1 MIFILLR
8 KPVPSHSELIWV
20 FKLNQIREDMKKIY
34 IKKGII
40 IAFLA
45 IFTTSCDNKLEF
57 EPRQNIDASTALES
71 SSDIRSAVIGAYS
84 IMGGGAL
91 YGTNLNI
98 LPELLG
104 SDNYVRWVG
113 TFQTYRQV
121 ANRAMLPN
129 NADVTRTWV
138 QAYSAINNVNNVL
151 ENLDKVSDAA
161 EKSTY
166 EGEALWVRG
175 IMHFELVRL
184 YALPYDNATA
194 GANSQLGI
202 PLSISAVKTEET
214 AAVKGRR
221 NSVEEVYTQVIAD
234 LTAAI
239 SKLPEDNGVRA
250 DKYTALAF
258 RSRVY
263 LGMGKYAE
271 ALEDA
276 NTIIANPRFR
286 LSATLESVF
295 SNKRTSEAIFEIEQ
309 NDQNNAGTA
318 NDGLTTFYA
327 SLVGIG
333 RADLRVNAAFQ
344 SLYSATDARGKDL
357 IYTGVGARP
366 GNLYTGKWKTF
377 GQNIPVIRLAEMY
390 LTRAECNLRLGS
402 FVGNT
407 PLADVNTVRTRSG
420 AAPLISVTLNAILFE
435 RQLELAFEGSRIHD
449 LKRTKGTT
457 GTFAFNSPLLV
468 FPIPE
473 REIRANSELI
483 QNPGYF

>member
-1 MIFILLR
+1 MI
-8 KPVPSHSELIWV
+8 V
-20 FKLNQIREDMKKIY
+20 
-34 IKKGII
+34 
-40 IAFLA
+40 FLA
-45 IFTTSCDNKLEF
+45 TLTTSCDKKLEF
-57 EPRQNIDASTALES
+57 EPRQNIDATTALES

-104 SDNYVRWVG
+104 SDNYVRWAG
-113 TFQTYRQV
+113 TFQSYRQV

-129 NADVTRTWV
+129 NADITRTWI
-138 QAYSAINNVNNVL
+138 QAYAAINNVNNVL
-151 ENLDKVSDAA
+151 ENLDKVTDVA

-166 EGEALWVRG
+166 EGESLWVRG

-184 YALPYDNATA
+184 YALPYDSATP
-194 GANSQLGI
+194 GANTQLGI
-202 PLSISAVKTEET
+202 PISVTAVKAEET
-214 AAVKGRR
+214 AAVKGKR
-221 NSVEEVYTQVIAD
+221 NTVEEVYNQVLAD

-239 SKLPEDNGVRA
+239 SKLPEDNGARA
-250 DKYTALAF
+250 DIYTALAF

-263 LGMGKYAE
+263 LAMGRYAD
-271 ALEDA
+271 ALADA
-276 NTIIANPRFR
+276 NTIIDNPRFR

-295 SNKRTSEAIFEIEQ
+295 SNKRTSEALFEIEQ
-309 NDQNNAGTA
+309 NDQNNAGTS

-344 SLYSATDARGKDL
+344 ALYPANDARGKDL

-390 LTRAECNLRLGS
+390 LTRAECNFRLGS
-402 FVGNT
+402 SVGNT
-407 PLADVNTVRTRSG
+407 PLADVNVIRTRSG
-420 AAPLISVTLNAILFE
+420 AAPLLAVTLNNILLE
-435 RQLELAFEGSRIHD
+435 RELELAFEGSRIHD
-449 LKRTKGTT
+449 LRRTKRST
-457 GTFAFNSPLLV
+457 GAFAYNSPELV

-473 REIRANSELI
+473 REIRANTELV
-483 QNPGYF
+483 QNPGYL

>member
-1 MIFILLR
+1 
-8 KPVPSHSELIWV
+8 
-20 FKLNQIREDMKKIY
+20 MKKRYATKALMIV
-34 IKKGII
+34 
-40 IAFLA
+40 FLA
-45 IFTTSCDNKLEF
+45 TLTTSCNDKLDF
-57 EPRQNIDASTALES
+57 EPRQNIDATTALET

-104 SDNYVRWVG
+104 SDDYVRWVG
-113 TFQTYRQV
+113 TFQSYRQV

-151 ENLDKVSDAA
+151 ENLDKVSDAT
-161 EKSTY
+161 EKSTF

-184 YALPYDNATA
+184 YALPYNNATP
-194 GANSQLGI
+194 GTNSQLGV
-202 PLSISAVKTEET
+202 PISAAAVKSEEG
-214 AAVKGRR
+214 AAVKGKR
-221 NSVEEVYTQVIAD
+221 NTVEEVYTQVLAD
-234 LTAAI
+234 LTSAI
-239 SKLPEDNGVRA
+239 AKLPEDNGVRA

-263 LGMGKYAE
+263 LAMGKYAE
-271 ALEDA
+271 ALADA

-295 SNKRTSEAIFEIEQ
+295 SNKRTAEALFEIEQ
-309 NDQNNAGTA
+309 NDQNNAGTS

-333 RADLRVNAAFQ
+333 RADLRVLPAFRN
-344 SLYSATDARGKDL
+344 LYSATDARGKDL

-390 LTRAECNLRLGS
+390 LTRAECNFRLGTA
-402 FVGNT
+402 VGST

-420 AAPLISVTLNAILFE
+420 AAPLAAVTLSAILLE

-449 LKRTKGTT
+449 LKRNKASSGA
-457 GTFAFNSPLLV
+457 FAYESPLLV

-473 REIRANSELI
+473 REIRANSELV
-483 QNPGYF
+483 QNPGYL

>member
-1 MIFILLR
+1 
-8 KPVPSHSELIWV
+8 
-20 FKLNQIREDMKKIY
+20 MKKRY
-34 IKKGII
+34 INKALM

-45 IFTTSCDNKLEF
+45 VLTTSCDKKLDF
-57 EPRQNIDASTALES
+57 EPRENIDATTALES
-71 SSDIRSAVIGAYS
+71 STDIRSAIIGAYS

-91 YGTNLNI
+91 YGTNLNV

-104 SDNYVRWVG
+104 SDSYVRWAG
-113 TFQTYRQV
+113 TFQSYRQV

-129 NADVTRTWV
+129 NADITRTWI

-151 ENLDKVSDAA
+151 ENLDKVSDATD
-161 EKSTY
+161 KSTY
-166 EGEALWVRG
+166 EGEALWVRA

-184 YALPYDNATA
+184 YSLPYDNAAPGT
-194 GANSQLGI
+194 NSQLGV
-202 PLSISAVKTEET
+202 PISKVAVKAEES
-214 AAVKGRR
+214 AAVKGAR
-221 NSVEEVYTQVIAD
+221 NTVEEVYAQVLAD
-234 LTAAI
+234 LTTAI
-239 SKLPEDNGVRA
+239 SKLPEDNGARA

-263 LGMGKYAE
+263 LAMGKFAE
-271 ALEDA
+271 ALADA

-295 SNKRTSEAIFEIEQ
+295 SNKRTNEALFEIEQ
-309 NDQNNAGTA
+309 NDQNNAGTS

-344 SLYSATDARGKDL
+344 SLYSATDARGKEL
-357 IYTGVGARP
+357 IYVGVGARP

-377 GQNIPVIRLAEMY
+377 GQNIPVIRLAEM
-390 LTRAECNLRLGS
+390 LLVRAECNLRLGS
-402 FVGNT
+402 VIGDL
-407 PLADVNTVRTRSG
+407 PLNDINNVRVRSG
-420 AAPLISVTLNAILFE
+420 AVPLLVATVNDVLLE

-449 LKRTKGTT
+449 LKRTKRST
-457 GTFAFNSPLLV
+457 GTFAYNSPLLV

-473 REIRANSELI
+473 REIRANSSLV
-483 QNPGYF
+483 QNPGY

>member
-1 MIFILLR
+1 
-8 KPVPSHSELIWV
+8 
-20 FKLNQIREDMKKIY
+20 MKKRYATKALMIV
-34 IKKGII
+34 
-40 IAFLA
+40 FLA
-45 IFTTSCDNKLEF
+45 TLTTSCDDKLDF
-57 EPRQNIDASTALES
+57 EPRQNIDATTALET

-91 YGTNLNI
+91 YGTNLNV

-104 SDNYVRWVG
+104 SDDYVRWVG
-113 TFQTYRQV
+113 TFQSYRQV

-129 NADVTRTWV
+129 NADITRTWV

-151 ENLDKVSDAA
+151 ENLDKVSDAT
-161 EKSTY
+161 EKSTF

-184 YALPYDNATA
+184 YALPYDNATP
-194 GANSQLGI
+194 GTNSQLGI
-202 PLSISAVKTEET
+202 PISVAAVKSEEG
-214 AAVKGRR
+214 AAVKGKR
-221 NSVEEVYTQVIAD
+221 NTVEEVYTQVLTD
-234 LTAAI
+234 LTSAI
-239 SKLPEDNGVRA
+239 AKLPEDNGVRA

-263 LGMGKYAE
+263 LAMGKYAE
-271 ALEDA
+271 ALADA
-276 NTIIANPRFR
+276 NTIISNPRFR

-295 SNKRTSEAIFEIEQ
+295 SNKRTGEALFEIEQ
-309 NDQNNAGTA
+309 NDQNNAGTS

-327 SLVGIG
+327 SLTGIG
-333 RADLRVNAAFQ
+333 RADLRVLPAFRN
-344 SLYSATDARGKDL
+344 LYSATDARGKDL

-390 LTRAECNLRLGS
+390 LTRAECNFRLGS
-402 FVGNT
+402 AVGNT

-420 AAPLISVTLNAILFE
+420 AAPLAAVTLSTILLE

-449 LKRTKGTT
+449 LKRNKTST
-457 GTFAFNSPLLV
+457 GLLPYNSPLLV

-473 REIRANSELI
+473 REIRANSDLV
-483 QNPGYF
+483 QNPGYL